1 MILNETE
8 SKSRKSLGQRF
19 VARKLTFLIV
29 SEGLTYIEGSFL
41 GSIKRNF
48 DLDWTD
54 STENFEIFKIFIDD
68 WDFLGIDL
76 G

>member
-1 MILNETE
+1 MKWIWMILNETE

-29 SEGLTYIEGSFL
+29 SEGLTFIEGYIL

-48 DLDWTD
+48 DLDWT
-54 STENFEIFKIFIDD
+54 ENNSRMKLKLIEIAI
-68 WDFLGIDL
+68 
-76 G
+76 